1 MPGLVYFW
9 MCVWTDCRPIAAEP
23 FRSMWTMCKSSTVI
37 DNHRNW
43 LQGTSKDLKKLITS
57 KLITANELFKVW
69 ISNQSEWSLTVFLFT
84 TLSDYRSNQSDK
96 SDQNKLRHLIGKQF
110 SLQLLRSGF
119 ANRNSEFESSLI
131 WKSPDIVNS
140 VHLKLTVK
148 NLSSD
153 WQAPHLQDPSY
164 S

>member
-43 LQGTSKDLKKLITS
+43 LQGTSKDSWRNWSPANWSQPTS
-57 KLITANELFKVW
+57 Y
-69 ISNQSEWSLTVFLFT
+69 SNQSEWSLTVSLFT